1 MDSPSKSRSL
11 DVCLGKRN
19 LSKTFKQG
27 NGMMIL
33 LVERVTRTRLET
45 KTSFAVISEIKSAL
59 NYRNRNG
66 EE

>member
-1 MDSPSKSRSL
+1 
-11 DVCLGKRN
+11 
-19 LSKTFKQG
+19 
-27 NGMMIL
+27 MMIL